1 MLSTDP
7 RTMNMVALGVAKLS
21 FGSLST
27 MRRYLGNDLELG
39 LIGFAVVLR
48 TRRDWFEYVHH
59 HGLTSEVI
67 EMINS
72 HKGYTTS
79 IYEIANF
86 TGISRATVR
95 RKMAKL
101 EKLGIVERTKNGS
114 WSLIDFQHGEPSR
127 PALMLQEMLRCYITV
142 TQTLEHLLPDEVDQ
156 AKALSAQEGAPVAPY
171 ALLEDEADDKRKRG
185 QALD

>member
-27 MRRYLGNDLELG
+27 MRRYLGNDLEMG

-59 HGLTSEVI
+59 HGLTDEVI
-67 EMINS
+67 GRINN

-101 EKLGIVERTKNGS
+101 EKLGIVERTNKGG

-127 PALMLQEMLRCYITV
+127 PALMLQELLRCYITV
-142 TQTLEHLLPDEVDQ
+142 TQTLESLLPDEVDH
-156 AKALSAQEGAPVAPY
+156 AKALSAQGGAPLAPY
-171 ALLEDEADDKRKRG
+171 ALLEDEADEKRQRG